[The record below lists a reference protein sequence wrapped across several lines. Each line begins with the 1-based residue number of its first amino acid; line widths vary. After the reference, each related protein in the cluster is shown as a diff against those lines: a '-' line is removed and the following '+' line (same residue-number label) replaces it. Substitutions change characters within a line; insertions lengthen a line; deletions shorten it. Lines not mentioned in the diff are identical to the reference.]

1 MILVSLL
8 GKKANMVF
16 SPEYQD
22 IIAATPHVKQKTSM
36 AVKILLALLLLALLL
51 IISSL
56 FIGRA

>member
-1 MILVSLL
+1 
-8 GKKANMVF
+8 
-16 SPEYQD
+16 
-22 IIAATPHVKQKTSM
+22 VKQKTSM